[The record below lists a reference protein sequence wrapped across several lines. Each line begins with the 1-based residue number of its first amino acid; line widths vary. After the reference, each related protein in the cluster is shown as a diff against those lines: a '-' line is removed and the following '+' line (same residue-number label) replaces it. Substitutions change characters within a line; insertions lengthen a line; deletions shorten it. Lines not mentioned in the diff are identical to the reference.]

1 MRVAAPRPRH
11 TSHGEEK
18 NAGDNVEGGQE
29 TTGDN
34 KAAQEGSAGNTTE
47 GANNDE
53 ASG

>member
-18 NAGDNVEGGQE
+18 SAGDNVESGQE

-34 KAAQEGSAGNTTE
+34 TAAQVGGAGNTT
-47 GANNDE
+47 GAANDNQ